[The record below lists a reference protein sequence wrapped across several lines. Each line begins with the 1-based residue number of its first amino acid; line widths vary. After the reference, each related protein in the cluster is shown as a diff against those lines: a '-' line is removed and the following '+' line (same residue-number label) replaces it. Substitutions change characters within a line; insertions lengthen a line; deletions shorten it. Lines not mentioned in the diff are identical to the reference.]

1 MSYAGLILLYTLSV
15 GSFYSEKKMN
25 SANLAKLLSGQQ
37 LLVEKI
43 SSRLP
48 LKECL
53 VSICELIEACIDSPF
68 AKSSILLLD
77 GEQLRHGAA
86 PRLPAAYCEA
96 IDGVQIGPG
105 VGSCGTAAFSK
116 KRIIVSDIASDPFWA
131 NFKEI
136 ALAHELRACWSTPIL
151 SSKKEVLGTFA
162 IYYSKVKEPSV
173 SHLELIDHF
182 THLSSLA
189 IEREHSEIRAS
200 ALSAQLLAS
209 NEKLKAFT
217 SVIPDLGLV
226 FNQKGDYVDVYGSDL
241 RLLNKLDESIV
252 GKNVKQMLAPEL
264 SERVFDTINRTLES
278 NELQLIEYQIQGGTY
293 EARVSALN
301 HYLPEEPDKKHVLWM
316 VRDITERKQSDKQ
329 IENLA
334 FYDPLTNLPNRR
346 LFQDRLECY
355 VEKIKRLNE
364 VGALLFFDL
373 DNFKRINDSLGH
385 AIGDQLLLK
394 VASSLQPLLRASD
407 TFARLGGDEFVVL
420 LDSSEADQN
429 VVMDEASHVAQRLL
443 EALSNSYVLNKSSYV
458 IRASIGICLI
468 NDADITP
475 DDILKRADSAMYQSK
490 KRGGGQFSFFDP
502 ELQRVADLHLQ
513 IERDIEHA
521 IERQEFT
528 AYFQPQFGQDGLLCG
543 AEALIRWIHPHKGM
557 ISPNDFI
564 SIAEQSRVIHR
575 LQDIILRKSCDLV
588 NQLHELDIC
597 PEGFTVAINISA
609 CQFDTNLEES
619 LCRVLKEYD
628 LSPKY
633 FKLEITESLLM
644 ENVDRVIEKIK
655 ILKNKGFR
663 FSIDDFGTGYSSLS
677 YLHSFPIDELKI
689 DKSFV
694 DQIAQNGSAIIDA
707 IVSLSENFGFKVVA
721 EGVEEQF
728 QLEVLKQKKVDFFQ
742 GFFFARPMPIDE
754 FIDCIKF
761 RQY

>member
-1 MSYAGLILLYTLSV
+1 MD
-15 GSFYSEKKMN
+15 
-25 SANLAKLLSGQQ
+25 SADLAKLLSGQQ

-43 SSRLP
+43 SSGLP
-48 LKECL
+48 LKACL
-53 VSICELIEACIDSPF
+53 LSICELLEACIDTPF

-77 GEQLRHGAA
+77 DEQLRNGAA
-86 PRLPAAYCEA
+86 PRLPTAYCEA
-96 IDGVQIGPG
+96 IDGVQIGPC
-105 VGSCGTAAFSK
+105 VGSCGTAAYSK
-116 KRIIVSDIASDPFWA
+116 KRIIVSDIASDPLWE

-136 ALAHELRACWSTPIL
+136 ALAYELKACWSTPIF

-162 IYYSKVKEPSV
+162 IYYSKVKAPSV

-189 IEREHSEIRAS
+189 IERAHSETRTT
-200 ALSAQLLAS
+200 ALSAQLVAS

-226 FNQKGDYVDVYGSDL
+226 FNQDGNYVDIYGSDL
-241 RLLNKLDESIV
+241 RLLNELDESVV
-252 GKNVKQMLAPEL
+252 GKNVKQVLAPDL
-264 SERVFDTINRTLES
+264 SKRVLDTINRTLKS
-278 NELQLIEYQIQGGTY
+278 NKLQLIEYQLKGGTY
-293 EARVSALN
+293 EARVSVLN
-301 HYLPEEPDKKHVLWM
+301 HYLPDEPETQHVLWM
-316 VRDITERKQSDKQ
+316 VRDITERKQSDMQ
-329 IENLA
+329 IERLA

-355 VEKIKRLNE
+355 VEKIKRQNE

-407 TFARLGGDEFVVL
+407 TFSRLGGDEFVIL
-420 LDSSEADQN
+420 LDSSKADQN
-429 VVMDEASHVAQRLL
+429 IIMDEASHVAQRVL
-443 EALSNSYVLNKSSYV
+443 EVLSNSYVLNKSSYV

-468 NDADITP
+468 KDADITP

-502 ELQRVADLHLQ
+502 ELQKIADQHLQ
-513 IERDIEHA
+513 IERDIELA
-521 IERQEFT
+521 IEKQEFS
-528 AYFQPQFGQDGLLCG
+528 AFFQPQFDQNGLLCG

-557 ISPNDFI
+557 IPPDDFI

-588 NQLHELDIC
+588 NQLHELNIC

-609 CQFDTNLEES
+609 CQFDTNLKES
-619 LCRVLKEYD
+619 LCYVLKEYD
-628 LSPKY
+628 LSPEF
-633 FKLEITESLLM
+633 FKLEITESMLM
-644 ENVDRVIEKIK
+644 ADVDRVIEKIK
-655 ILKNKGFR
+655 TLKNKGFR
-663 FSIDDFGTGYSSLS
+663 FSIDDFGTGYSSLA

-694 DQIAQNGSAIIDA
+694 DQITKSGGAIVDA
-707 IVSLSENFGFKVVA
+707 IVSLSESFDFKVVA
-721 EGVEEQF
+721 EGVEEQS
-728 QLEVLKQKKVDFFQ
+728 QLDILKQKNIDFFQ
-742 GFFFARPMPIDE
+742 GFLFARPMPKDE
-754 FIDCIKF
+754 FINWL
-761 RQY
+761 RQYLA

>member
-1 MSYAGLILLYTLSV
+1 MD
-15 GSFYSEKKMN
+15 
-25 SANLAKLLSGQQ
+25 SADLAKLLSGQQ

-43 SSRLP
+43 SSGLP
-48 LKECL
+48 LKACL
-53 VSICELIEACIDSPF
+53 LSICELLEACIDTPF

-77 GEQLRHGAA
+77 DEQLRHGAA
-86 PRLPAAYCEA
+86 PRLPTAYCEA
-96 IDGVQIGPG
+96 IDGVQIGPC
-105 VGSCGTAAFSK
+105 VGSCGTAAYSK
-116 KRIIVSDIASDPFWA
+116 KRIIVSDIASDPLWE

-136 ALAHELRACWSTPIL
+136 ALAYELKACWSTPIF

-162 IYYSKVKEPSV
+162 IYYSKVKAPSV

-189 IEREHSEIRAS
+189 IERAHSETRTT
-200 ALSAQLLAS
+200 ALSAQLVAS

-226 FNQKGDYVDVYGSDL
+226 FNQDGNYVDIYGSDL
-241 RLLNKLDESIV
+241 RLLNELDESVV
-252 GKNVKQMLAPEL
+252 GKNVKQVLAPDL
-264 SERVFDTINRTLES
+264 SKRVLDTINRTLKS
-278 NELQLIEYQIQGGTY
+278 NKLQLIEYQLKGGTY
-293 EARVSALN
+293 EARVSVLN
-301 HYLPEEPDKKHVLWM
+301 HYLPDEPETQHVLWM
-316 VRDITERKQSDKQ
+316 VRDITERKQSDMQ
-329 IENLA
+329 IERLA

-355 VEKIKRLNE
+355 VEKIKRQNE

-407 TFARLGGDEFVVL
+407 TFSRLGGDEFVIL
-420 LDSSEADQN
+420 LDSSKADQN
-429 VVMDEASHVAQRLL
+429 IIMDEASHVAQRVL
-443 EALSNSYVLNKSSYV
+443 EVLSNSYVLNKSSYV

-468 NDADITP
+468 KDADITP

-502 ELQRVADLHLQ
+502 ELQKIADQHLQ
-513 IERDIEHA
+513 IERDIELA
-521 IERQEFT
+521 IEKQEFS
-528 AYFQPQFGQDGLLCG
+528 AFFQPQFDQNGLLCG

-557 ISPNDFI
+557 IPPDDFI

-588 NQLHELDIC
+588 NQLHELNIC

-609 CQFDTNLEES
+609 CQFDTNLKES
-619 LCRVLKEYD
+619 LCYVLKEYD
-628 LSPKY
+628 LSPEF
-633 FKLEITESLLM
+633 FKLEITESMLM
-644 ENVDRVIEKIK
+644 ADVDRVIEKIK
-655 ILKNKGFR
+655 TLKNKGFR
-663 FSIDDFGTGYSSLS
+663 FSIDDFGTGYSSLA

-694 DQIAQNGSAIIDA
+694 DQITKSGGAIVDA
-707 IVSLSENFGFKVVA
+707 IVSLSESFDFKVVA
-721 EGVEEQF
+721 EGVEEQS
-728 QLEVLKQKKVDFFQ
+728 QLDILKQKNIDFFQ
-742 GFFFARPMPIDE
+742 GFLFARPMPKDE
-754 FIDCIKF
+754 FINWL
-761 RQY
+761 RQYLA

>member
-1 MSYAGLILLYTLSV
+1 MD
-15 GSFYSEKKMN
+15 
-25 SANLAKLLSGQQ
+25 SADLAKLLSGQQ

-43 SSRLP
+43 SSGLP
-48 LKECL
+48 LKACL
-53 VSICELIEACIDSPF
+53 LSICELLEACIDTPF

-77 GEQLRHGAA
+77 DEQLRHGAA
-86 PRLPAAYCEA
+86 PRLPTAYCEA
-96 IDGVQIGPG
+96 IDGVQIGPC
-105 VGSCGTAAFSK
+105 VGSCGTAAYSK
-116 KRIIVSDIASDPFWA
+116 KRIIVSDIASDPLWE

-136 ALAHELRACWSTPIL
+136 ALAYELKACWSTPIF

-162 IYYSKVKEPSV
+162 IYYSKVKAPSV

-189 IEREHSEIRAS
+189 IERAHSETRTT
-200 ALSAQLLAS
+200 ALSAQLVAS

-226 FNQKGDYVDVYGSDL
+226 FNQDGNYVDIYGSDL
-241 RLLNKLDESIV
+241 RLLNELDESVV
-252 GKNVKQMLAPEL
+252 GKNVKQVLAPDL
-264 SERVFDTINRTLES
+264 SKRVLDTINRTLKS
-278 NELQLIEYQIQGGTY
+278 NKLQLIEYQLKGGTY
-293 EARVSALN
+293 EARVSVLN
-301 HYLPEEPDKKHVLWM
+301 HYLPDEPETQHVLWM
-316 VRDITERKQSDKQ
+316 VRDITERKQSDMQ
-329 IENLA
+329 IERLA

-355 VEKIKRLNE
+355 VEKIKRQNE

-373 DNFKRINDSLGH
+373 DDFKRINDSLGH

-407 TFARLGGDEFVVL
+407 TFSRLGGDEFVIL
-420 LDSSEADQN
+420 LDSSKADQN
-429 VVMDEASHVAQRLL
+429 IIMDEASHVAQRVL
-443 EALSNSYVLNKSSYV
+443 EVLSNSYVLNKSSYV

-468 NDADITP
+468 KDADITP

-502 ELQRVADLHLQ
+502 ELQKIADQHLQ
-513 IERDIEHA
+513 IERDIELA
-521 IERQEFT
+521 IEKQEFS
-528 AYFQPQFGQDGLLCG
+528 AFFQPQFDQNGLLCG

-557 ISPNDFI
+557 IPPDDFI

-588 NQLHELDIC
+588 NQLHELNIC

-609 CQFDTNLEES
+609 CQFDTNLKES
-619 LCRVLKEYD
+619 LCYVLKEYD
-628 LSPKY
+628 LSPEF
-633 FKLEITESLLM
+633 FKLEITESMLM
-644 ENVDRVIEKIK
+644 ADVDRVIEKIK
-655 ILKNKGFR
+655 TLKNKGFR
-663 FSIDDFGTGYSSLS
+663 FSIDDFGTGYSSLA

-694 DQIAQNGSAIIDA
+694 DQITKSGGAIVDA
-707 IVSLSENFGFKVVA
+707 IVSLSESFDFKVVA
-721 EGVEEQF
+721 EGVEEQS
-728 QLEVLKQKKVDFFQ
+728 QLDILKQKNIDFFQ
-742 GFFFARPMPIDE
+742 GFLFARPMPKDE
-754 FIDCIKF
+754 FINWL
-761 RQY
+761 RQYLA